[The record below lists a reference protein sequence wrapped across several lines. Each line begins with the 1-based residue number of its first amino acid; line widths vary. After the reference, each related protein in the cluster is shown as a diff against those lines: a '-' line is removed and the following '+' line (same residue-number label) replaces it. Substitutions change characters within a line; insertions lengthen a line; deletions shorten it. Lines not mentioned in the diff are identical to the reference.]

1 MPRKTSGA
9 RGRGKTVIC
18 VFCEGE
24 SEQAYTDYTFSSVFE
39 AISFLQSLQ
48 KETSTTLLPSTEQ
61 GWKVLFSAKNS
72 YRTKNS

>member
-39 AISFLQSLQ
+39 AISFLQSL
-48 KETSTTLLPSTEQ
+48 
-61 GWKVLFSAKNS
+61 
-72 YRTKNS
+72 